1 MKWLSSFLFASVIV
15 VKVVFAGS
23 APSGCSVV
31 HAPRKGHYTPD
42 RFGNAPAEF
51 RDSVYIR
58 ASANDTDDISA
69 EFLWGLKE
77 ANKGG
82 QLVLEK
88 GKTYIIGRKLDL
100 TFLQDVYV
108 RLDGEIKVLVP
119 FCDLQMDFYKE
130 IPIANLSYSSQT
142 ISNTGKLTTSTTP
155 SRKVLHSGS
164 GAERTSSF
172 TALVR

>member
-1 MKWLSSFLFASVIV
+1 MKWLSSFLFASVVV
-15 VKVVFAGS
+15 VKTVFAGS
-23 APSGCSVV
+23 APPGCSVV

-100 TFLQDVYV
+100 TFLQDIYV
-108 RLDGEIKVLVP
+108 RLDGEIKVLFFLFAILSWV
-119 FCDLQMDFYKE
+119 LKE
-130 IPIANLSYSSQT
+130 VPIANPPYSSQT
-142 ISNTGKLTTSTTP
+142 I
-155 SRKVLHSGS
+155 
-164 GAERTSSF
+164 
-172 TALVR
+172 